1 MLLRHHQ
8 LLLRLSRLSSLQQ
21 CFPSS
26 SSTASSSLLTS
37 ENGEKILR
45 TVTERL
51 AQCQAGNATA
61 APKQIS
67 YWEAIAKQSSV
78 VSDTRSELAQL
89 ISIIKDPKETE
100 EMRKLAEADVE
111 SLKET
116 LETELEEL
124 AARIVPLT
132 NLDVLSKCQIE
143 LSSGAGGQEA
153 MLFTGEL
160 LDMYQKLA
168 ATNSWKW
175 DPLQVDSVPL
185 GGVRSALIAVSGE
198 NVYSK
203 MRFEAGVHRVQRMP
217 VNDSRMHT
225 STASISV
232 LPEPEEVSVVVPSDS
247 VKIEAMR
254 ASGPGGQNVNKRS
267 TAVRMTH
274 KETGIA
280 VHCMD
285 ERFQH
290 LNIQIAYKRLAAI
303 LMQRQVDA
311 MLEKIVSRRKLQVG
325 SKARAEKI
333 RTYNFQHDKVTD
345 HRIGMAITGVEEF
358 LSAGE
363 SLISMIDRL
372 QEQHMEDRLDHII
385 ENCIVE

>member
-1 MLLRHHQ
+1 M
-8 LLLRLSRLSSLQQ
+8 SY
-21 CFPSS
+21 
-26 SSTASSSLLTS
+26 
-37 ENGEKILR
+37 K
-45 TVTERL
+45 
-51 AQCQAGNATA
+51 ATKN
-61 APKQIS
+61 P
-67 YWEAIAKQSSV
+67 
-78 VSDTRSELAQL
+78 
-89 ISIIKDPKETE
+89 
-100 EMRKLAEADVE
+100 
-111 SLKET
+111 
-116 LETELEEL
+116 
-124 AARIVPLT
+124 
-132 NLDVLSKCQIE
+132 N
-143 LSSGAGGQEA
+143 
-153 MLFTGEL
+153 F
-160 LDMYQKLA
+160 
-168 ATNSWKW
+168 
-175 DPLQVDSVPL
+175 QVDSVPL

>member
-1 MLLRHHQ
+1 MR
-8 LLLRLSRLSSLQQ
+8 LLRLFVRQHSSASAALLSG
-21 CFPSS
+21 
-26 SSTASSSLLTS
+26 
-37 ENGEKILR
+37 ENGEKFVR
-45 TVTERL
+45 TVEERL
-51 AQCQAGNATA
+51 AQCQEGNSN
-61 APKQIS
+61 APPEQIS
-67 YWEAIAKQSSV
+67 YWESVAKQSKV
-78 VSDTRSELAQL
+78 VRGTRSELSQL
-89 ISIIKDPKETE
+89 RSIVSDPKEAE
-100 EMRKLAEADVE
+100 EMRKLAEDDVRSLEEVLE
-111 SLKET
+111 S
-116 LETELEEL
+116 ELAEL

-132 NLDVLSKCQIE
+132 NIDVLSKCQIE

-160 LDMYQKLA
+160 LDMYMKLA
-168 ATNSWKW
+168 QCNSWKW
-175 DPLQVDSVPL
+175 EPLQVDNVPL

-198 NVYSK
+198 NVYAK
-203 MRFEAGVHRVQRMP
+203 MRFEAGVHRVQRVP

-225 STASISV
+225 STASVSV

-303 LMQRQVDA
+303 LMQKQVDA
-311 MLEKIVSRRKLQVG
+311 SLEKIVSKRKLQVG

-333 RTYNFQHDKVTD
+333 RTYNFQHDRVTD
-345 HRIGMAITGVEEF
+345 HRIQMAVTGVEEF

-363 SLISMIDRL
+363 NLQAMVERL
-372 QEQHMEDRLDHII
+372 QEQHMEDRLDHLI

>member
-1 MLLRHHQ
+1 MLKRHQQ
-8 LLLRLSRLSSLQQ
+8 LLFRLIRQSVLHQSS
-21 CFPSS
+21 PTSS
-26 SSTASSSLLTS
+26 SASSTLLNS
-37 ENGEKILR
+37 ENGEKFVK
-45 TVTERL
+45 TVVDRL

-61 APKQIS
+61 APEQIS
-67 YWEAIAKQSSV
+67 YWESISKQSAK
-78 VSDTRSELAQL
+78 VSDGRSELSQL
-89 ISIIKDPKETE
+89 RTIINDPKETE
-100 EMRKLAEADVE
+100 EMRKLAEVDVE
-111 SLKET
+111 SIEEN
-116 LETELEEL
+116 LETELQEL
-124 AARIVPLT
+124 AVKIVPLN

-143 LSSGAGGQEA
+143 LSCGAGGQEA

-168 ATNSWKW
+168 AVNSWKW
-175 DPLQVDSVPL
+175 DPLQVDNVPL

-198 NVYSK
+198 KVYAK
-203 MRFEAGVHRVQRMP
+203 MRFEAGVHRVQRVP

-303 LMQRQVDA
+303 LMQKQVDA
-311 MLEKIVSRRKLQVG
+311 MLEKIVSKRKLQVG

-333 RTYNFQHDKVTD
+333 RTYNFQHDRVTD
-345 HRIGMAITGVEEF
+345 HRIQMSITGVAEF

-363 SLISMIDRL
+363 TLQTMIERL
-372 QEQHMEDRLDHII
+372 QEQHLEDRLDHII
-385 ENCIVE
+385 EFGLMAD

>member
-1 MLLRHHQ
+1 MLKRHQQ
-8 LLLRLSRLSSLQQ
+8 LLFRLIRQSVLHQSS
-21 CFPSS
+21 PTSS
-26 SSTASSSLLTS
+26 SASSTLLNS
-37 ENGEKILR
+37 ENGEKFVK
-45 TVTERL
+45 TVVDRL

-61 APKQIS
+61 APEQIS
-67 YWEAIAKQSSV
+67 YWESISKQSAK
-78 VSDTRSELAQL
+78 VSDGRSELSQL
-89 ISIIKDPKETE
+89 RTIINDPKETE
-100 EMRKLAEADVE
+100 EMRKLAEVDVE
-111 SLKET
+111 SIEEN
-116 LETELEEL
+116 LETELQEL
-124 AARIVPLT
+124 AVKIVPLN

-143 LSSGAGGQEA
+143 LSCGAGGQEA

-168 ATNSWKW
+168 AVNSWKW
-175 DPLQVDSVPL
+175 DPLQVDNVPL

-198 NVYSK
+198 KVYAK
-203 MRFEAGVHRVQRMP
+203 MRFEAGVHRVQRVP

-303 LMQRQVDA
+303 LMQKQVDA
-311 MLEKIVSRRKLQVG
+311 MLEKIVSKRKLQVG

-333 RTYNFQHDKVTD
+333 RTYNFQHDRVTD
-345 HRIGMAITGVEEF
+345 HRIQMSITGVAEF

-363 SLISMIDRL
+363 TLQTMIERL
-372 QEQHMEDRLDHII
+372 QEQHLEDRLDHII